1 MKRRNRILFAL
12 CAVSLYTASAWADL
26 VHVVEQREVDGVTT
40 VMRDETK
47 ITGMPW
53 ATAPA
58 PSVDGAIFTHWTI
71 STQQDFAARD
81 AWGRAYDAPRFELY
95 EDTTLTVHYLPATR
109 DTDGDGVPDGYE
121 LYWYGNLDQDAAS
134 DTDGDGFT
142 FAEEIANGTNPL
154 MPENEVAGAIAYGD
168 GALLL
173 YNPSGYASAVVRS
186 EPATLFTTSE
196 EWLRPGTYVG
206 TGTYSPTSSD
216 FAYWTLNGV
225 PVRDAWGRAVDRVEL
240 MMPTGAVELV
250 AHTESDDNTRMK
262 LYWYGRTDIAMDSD
276 TDGDGFTFAEE
287 LANGTNPLMPDST
300 VEGPIAYADSE
311 LLQYNP
317 YNLQPYTIRSD
328 PEGALFET
336 IHDYAPFGTFVNATQ
351 YAPNT
356 STFACW
362 VLNGVEQR
370 DAWGRAVEVLS
381 LQMSTNAQELVAKV
395 IEDEAARLS
404 YYWYGRTDVAM
415 DSDTDGD
422 GFTFAEEIANG
433 TNPLMPDSAVEGPIA
448 YADSDMLEANLQPFD
463 PATGAVVDDTFDE
476 LFTSPFAGNGATSRT
491 FGLNARP
498 VVTDVNGD
506 GLFDLV
512 ILYDGG
518 YAVYLNGGTA
528 GNPMFTR
535 AEGVSTNG
543 LDLAQGSLAALE
555 GLTLDVP
562 PTGAVSCAFGDVD
575 QDGIVDLLVSDAE
588 GRIWFYKRAAGDVGP
603 YHLQHKVWA
612 GSHAGFAPGLT
623 IALVD
628 WDGDGDLDCVCG
640 TADGKLMLLVDPRV
654 GKPTNVQAMAGVNSV
669 VLTWDPNG
677 NSRVRGYGI
686 YRGVD
691 TNAYDR
697 IEPLWPLPRYRDVPE
712 TIQDYYYRVT
722 SLSRFY
728 TSGNSTPTISESL
741 PTDAVYVQFR
751 PSVWLTGA
759 SAFTGSNVTVVVL
772 MNNTMGISAQGL
784 TMTFTYDPAVLE
796 PVGMRTT
803 GLTAGLVS
811 GGTASVPSAGTWRFA
826 SLGGEIETGAGRFL
840 LLDFTVRPVHDVDET
855 TVTLKAATV
864 KALDGR
870 NVALDLPKSATIEIS
885 DSHPLVPSLVAVHV
899 ADASVASETEFEL
912 PVTVT
917 STEVLTNFTAEV
929 TWDTALLEFR
939 GVPPMS
945 RDSDATRC
953 VPPVSITTVGGD
965 FALRFYAKDPASSA
979 TNFTAHVGLTNIVAV
994 DCHDFTVQA
1003 DDAAGTVLIR
1013 NVHPW
1018 VPAYVSVSTEDQKV
1032 ATLETVTVPFRVTS
1046 DTALTRGMFTVTWDE
1061 DALELRDIAG
1071 GTQLAVS
1078 GASVSVSSTGDF
1090 ALMFLAK
1097 NQHDIS
1103 QTQVRLTEA
1112 EVTDTHGFVVSPKVP
1127 VVATVLIRDAHP
1139 LVPAQVAMTLEDV
1152 QAKTETEFEMT
1163 LAVSS
1168 TEALTNLTATVEWD
1182 TTLLELR
1189 GIAGGTQLA
1198 ASGGTDA
1205 QERVPPVSVTTE
1217 GGGFTLRFYA
1227 RENHTVDL
1235 TQVTVRPQGGWDHN
1249 GLAAVLPAE
1258 VKGTVVLADSN
1269 PWKPATVSVGV
1280 GVGNEP
1286 VDTRTEFEVP
1296 VKLTSSERLTNFTAF
1311 VAWDAD
1317 VLEWRGVAG
1326 GAQLA
1331 ASGGAD
1337 AQERVPPVSM
1347 TTAGGDFVLK
1357 FYAKDRHNVTRTTV
1371 RLTDMAAV
1379 DEHGLTAN
1387 TIADSEGTVLIR
1399 DAHPLVPAQVA
1410 MTLEDVQAKTE
1421 TEFEMTLA
1429 VSSTEAL
1436 TNLTAT
1442 VEWDTTLLE
1451 LRGIAGGT
1459 QLAASGGTDAQERV
1473 PPVSVT
1479 TEGGGF
1485 TLRFYARENHT
1496 VDLTQVTVRPQGG
1509 WDHNG
1514 LAAVL
1519 PAEVKGTVVLADSN
1533 PWKPATV
1540 SVGVGVGNEPVDTR
1554 TEFEV
1559 PVKLT
1564 SSERLTNFTAFV
1576 AWDADVLEWRGVAGG
1591 AQLAASGG
1599 ADAQERV
1606 PPVSMTTAG
1615 GDFVLKFYA
1624 KDRHNVTRTTVRL
1637 TDMAA
1642 VDEHGLT
1649 ANTIA
1654 DAEGTVLIRDAH
1666 PLVPAQ
1672 VAVGVVDTR
1681 TDTLQDVSVPVRVTT
1696 TKPLTNLVLS
1706 VGWDADVLEWR
1717 GVQGGKVSI
1726 PSVGDTDATR
1736 CVPPVLISTAGGDF
1750 VLKFY
1755 AKDQHAVTET
1765 AITLGSAS
1773 AWCADGLAAVVTCT
1787 DGRVFITD
1795 SNPPVAPNMT
1805 LGAWSVR
1812 VLSGEAFQLP
1822 IGRTSDGELAD
1833 LTVSLAWDKAFLTFD
1848 GAVDATKTEGV
1859 SDGAG
1864 TFTFAT
1870 QGLYSTNYLAFTAH
1884 TIRDLRTNVWVTVT
1898 AGGGTG
1904 ANGLAARVKTAFPLS
1919 IPVLI
1924 VREIGK
1930 YSPGD
1935 IDGDGKLTDA
1945 DMAKLQNFLKY
1956 QSLAKVN
1963 PSLANRYAAWKLTG
1977 KALAAADV
1985 NGDGKVDV
1993 NDVSLLKQWIE
2004 QAKEME

>member
-40 VMRDETK
+40 VFRDETK

-58 PSVDGAIFTHWTI
+58 PSVDGAICTHWTI

-81 AWGRAYDAPRFELY
+81 AWGRAYDAPLFKLY
-95 EDTTLTVHYLPATR
+95 EDTTLTAHYLPATR

-186 EPATLFTTSE
+186 EPATLFTASE

-206 TGTYSPTSSD
+206 TGTYSPTSSA

-250 AHTESDDNTRMK
+250 AHTESNYNTRMK
-262 LYWYGRTDIAMDSD
+262 LYWYGRTDI
-276 TDGDGFTFAEE
+276 
-287 LANGTNPLMPDST
+287 
-300 VEGPIAYADSE
+300 
-311 LLQYNP
+311 
-317 YNLQPYTIRSD
+317 
-328 PEGALFET
+328 
-336 IHDYAPFGTFVNATQ
+336 
-351 YAPNT
+351 
-356 STFACW
+356 
-362 VLNGVEQR
+362 
-370 DAWGRAVEVLS
+370 
-381 LQMSTNAQELVAKV
+381 
-395 IEDEAARLS
+395 
-404 YYWYGRTDVAM
+404 AM

-448 YADSDMLEANLQPFD
+448 YADSDTLEANLQPFD

-491 FGLNARP
+491 FGPNARP

-697 IEPLWPLPRYRDVPE
+697 IEPLWPLPRYRDVPG

-759 SAFTGSNVTVVVL
+759 SAFTGSNVTVVVS

-803 GLTAGLVS
+803 GLTAGLAS

-870 NVALDLPKSATIEIS
+870 NVALDLPQSATIEIS

-945 RDSDATRC
+945 GDSDATRC

-1013 NVHPW
+1013 NAHPW
-1018 VPAYVSVSTEDQKV
+1018 VPAHVSVSTEDQKV

-1046 DTALTRGMFTVTWDE
+1046 DIVLTRGMFTVTWDE
-1061 DALELRDIAG
+1061 DALELRDISG

-1112 EVTDTHGFVVSPKVP
+1112 EVTDTHGFAVSPKVP

-1139 LVPAQVAMTLEDV
+1139 LVPAQVA
-1152 QAKTETEFEMT
+1152 
-1163 LAVSS
+1163 
-1168 TEALTNLTATVEWD
+1168 
-1182 TTLLELR
+1182 
-1189 GIAGGTQLA
+1189 
-1198 ASGGTDA
+1198 
-1205 QERVPPVSVTTE
+1205 
-1217 GGGFTLRFYA
+1217 
-1227 RENHTVDL
+1227 
-1235 TQVTVRPQGGWDHN
+1235 
-1249 GLAAVLPAE
+1249 
-1258 VKGTVVLADSN
+1258 
-1269 PWKPATVSVGV
+1269 
-1280 GVGNEP
+1280 
-1286 VDTRTEFEVP
+1286 
-1296 VKLTSSERLTNFTAF
+1296 
-1311 VAWDAD
+1311 
-1317 VLEWRGVAG
+1317 
-1326 GAQLA
+1326 
-1331 ASGGAD
+1331 
-1337 AQERVPPVSM
+1337 
-1347 TTAGGDFVLK
+1347 
-1357 FYAKDRHNVTRTTV
+1357 
-1371 RLTDMAAV
+1371 
-1379 DEHGLTAN
+1379 
-1387 TIADSEGTVLIR
+1387 
-1399 DAHPLVPAQVA
+1399 
-1410 MTLEDVQAKTE
+1410 
-1421 TEFEMTLA
+1421 
-1429 VSSTEAL
+1429 
-1436 TNLTAT
+1436 
-1442 VEWDTTLLE
+1442 
-1451 LRGIAGGT
+1451 
-1459 QLAASGGTDAQERV
+1459 
-1473 PPVSVT
+1473 
-1479 TEGGGF
+1479 
-1485 TLRFYARENHT
+1485 
-1496 VDLTQVTVRPQGG
+1496 
-1509 WDHNG
+1509 
-1514 LAAVL
+1514 
-1519 PAEVKGTVVLADSN
+1519 
-1533 PWKPATV
+1533 
-1540 SVGVGVGNEPVDTR
+1540 
-1554 TEFEV
+1554 
-1559 PVKLT
+1559 
-1564 SSERLTNFTAFV
+1564 
-1576 AWDADVLEWRGVAGG
+1576 
-1591 AQLAASGG
+1591 
-1599 ADAQERV
+1599 
-1606 PPVSMTTAG
+1606 
-1615 GDFVLKFYA
+1615 
-1624 KDRHNVTRTTVRL
+1624 
-1637 TDMAA
+1637 
-1642 VDEHGLT
+1642 
-1649 ANTIA
+1649 
-1654 DAEGTVLIRDAH
+1654 
-1666 PLVPAQ
+1666 
-1672 VAVGVVDTR
+1672 VGVVDTR
-1681 TDTLQDVSVPVRVTT
+1681 TETLQDVSVPVRVTT

-1717 GVQGGKVSI
+1717 GVQGGKVSM
-1726 PSVGDTDATR
+1726 PSVGDTDATS

-1765 AITLGSAS
+1765 VITLGSAS
-1773 AWCADGLAAVVTCT
+1773 AWCEDGLAAVVTCT

-1848 GAVDATKTEGV
+1848 GAVDAAKTEGV

>member
-1 MKRRNRILFAL
+1 MKQRIRVLFTL
-12 CAVSLYTASAWADL
+12 CTFSLYAVSAWADV
-26 VHVVEQREVDGVTT
+26 VHVTYQISAGGTVATVAETT
-40 VMRDETK
+40 LETGYDYTTIPAPAKGGYLFTYWSSSEPDPLVMRDAF
-47 ITGMPW
+47 GR
-53 ATAPA
+53 AL
-58 PSVDGAIFTHWTI
+58 D
-71 STQQDFAARD
+71 AAR
-81 AWGRAYDAPRFELY
+81 FTLY
-95 EDTTLTVHYLPATR
+95 QDVTLTANYVPAIQ

-121 LYWYGNLDQDAAS
+121 LYWYGDLAQGTAS
-134 DTDGDGFT
+134 DTDGDGAT
-142 FAEEIANGTNPL
+142 FAEELACGTNPL
-154 MPENEVAGAIAYGD
+154 FPDTTEPGGVSRTLSNTF
-168 GALLL
+168 L
-173 YNPSGYASAVVRS
+173 YNPHGYAPVIVRS
-186 EPATLFTTSE
+186 EPEGKLCTTTTNYCSAGDLPRTPTLSVAD
-196 EWLRPGTYVG
+196 G
-206 TGTYSPTSSD
+206 
-216 FAYWTLNGV
+216 FAYWTVDGAAQ
-225 PVRDAWGRAVDRVEL
+225 RDAFGRALDQVVVDPDAAHVTE
-240 MMPTGAVELV
+240 VV
-250 AHTESDDNTRMK
+250 AHYVADEATRWA
-262 LYWYGRTDIAMDSD
+262 LYWYGRSDVAMDSD
-276 TDGDGFTFAEE
+276 TDGDGYTFAEE
-287 LANGTNPLMPDST
+287 LANGTNPHFPDT
-300 VEGPIAYADSE
+300 SE
-311 LLQYNP
+311 PGDVSRALSDTFLYNP
-317 YNLQPYTIRSD
+317 HGYAPVVVRSD
-328 PEGALFET
+328 PEGALF
-336 IHDYAPFGTFVNATQ
+336 ATATN
-351 YAPNT
+351 YVTAGDIRRTDTP
-356 STFACW
+356 SVVDGFAYW
-362 VLNGVEQR
+362 TVDGVEQR
-370 DAWGRAVEVLS
+370 DAFGRALDQAVVTPDSGRVLDV
-381 LQMSTNAQELVAKV
+381 VAHV
-395 IEDEAARLS
+395 VDDEAERLS
-404 YYWYGRTDVAM
+404 YYWYGRPDVAM

-422 GFTFAEEIANG
+422 GYTFAEEIANG

-448 YADSDMLEANLQPFD
+448 YADSETLEANLQPFD
-463 PATGAVVDDTFDE
+463 PATGAVVDDQFDE
-476 LFTSPFAGNGATSRT
+476 LFTSPFEGNDATSRT
-491 FGLNARP
+491 FGPNARP

-543 LDLAQGSLAALE
+543 LDLAQGSLTALD

-654 GKPTNVQAMAGVNSV
+654 GKPTNVQAMVGVDSV

-697 IEPLWPLPRYRDVPE
+697 IEALWPLPRYRDVPE

-759 SAFTGSNVTVVVL
+759 SAFTGSNVTVVVS
-772 MNNTMGISAQGL
+772 MNNTMGISAKGL

-811 GGTASVPSAGTWRFA
+811 GGTASVPSAGTWRFT
-826 SLGGEIETGAGRFL
+826 SLGGEIATGAGRFL

-870 NVALDLPKSATIEIS
+870 TVALDLPKSVTIEIS
-885 DSHPLVPSLVAVHV
+885 DSNPLVPTLVAVHV
-899 ADASVASETEFEL
+899 ADASVTSETEFEL

-917 STEVLTNFTAEV
+917 STEALTNFMAEV

-939 GVPPMS
+939 GVTGGTVSVPSAGGTDTTVGTAMS
-945 RDSDATRC
+945 VGTDATER
-953 VPPVSITTVGGD
+953 VPPVSVTTTGGD
-965 FALRFYAKDPASSA
+965 FALRFYAKDPASA
-979 TNFTAHVGLTNIVAV
+979 VTNFTAHVGLTNIVAV
-994 DCHDFTVQA
+994 DCHDFAVQA
-1003 DDAAGTVLIR
+1003 DDAMGTVLIR
-1013 NVHPW
+1013 NAHPW
-1018 VPAYVSVSTEDQKV
+1018 VPAHVSISTEDRKV
-1032 ATLETVTVPFRVTS
+1032 ETLETVTVPFRVTS
-1046 DTALTRGMFTVTWDE
+1046 DVALTRGMFTVTWDE
-1061 DALELRDIAG
+1061 DVLELRDIVGGTASVPSAG
-1071 GTQLAVS
+1071 GTDATERVPPVVGDS
-1078 GASVSVSSTGDF
+1078 DATSCVPPVVVTTEGDDF
-1090 ALMFLAK
+1090 ALTFLAK
-1097 NQHDIS
+1097 NQHVIS
-1103 QTQVRLTEA
+1103 QTQVRLTA
-1112 EVTDTHGFVVSPKVP
+1112 ADVTDVHGFVVSPKVP
-1127 VVATVLIRDAHP
+1127 VIATVLIHDAHP

-1152 QAKTETEFEMT
+1152 HAKTETEFEMT

-1168 TEALTNLTATVEWD
+1168 TEALTNLTTMVEWD
-1182 TTLLELR
+1182 ATLLELR
-1189 GIAGGTQLA
+1189 GVTGGT
-1198 ASGGTDA
+1198 ASVPSAGGTDA
-1205 QERVPPVSVTTE
+1205 TERVPPASGNADATSCVPPVSIATE

-1227 RENHTVDL
+1227 KENHTVDS

-1249 GLAAVLPAE
+1249 GLAAVLPSE

-1269 PWKPATVSVGV
+1269 PWKPATASVGV

-1296 VKLTSSERLTNFTAF
+1296 VKVTSNERLTNFTAS
-1311 VAWDAD
+1311 VAWDTD
-1317 VLEWRGVAG
+1317 VLEWRGVQGGTASVPSAG
-1326 GAQLA
+1326 GT
-1331 ASGGAD
+1331 D
-1337 AQERVPPVSM
+1337 ATERVPPVSGDSDETSCVPPVVV
-1347 TTAGGDFVLK
+1347 TTEGDDFVLK
-1357 FYAKDRHNVTRTTV
+1357 FYVKDQHDVTRTIV
-1371 RLTDMAAV
+1371 QLTGMTAV

-1387 TIADSEGTVLIR
+1387 A
-1399 DAHPLVPAQVA
+1399 
-1410 MTLEDVQAKTE
+1410 
-1421 TEFEMTLA
+1421 
-1429 VSSTEAL
+1429 
-1436 TNLTAT
+1436 
-1442 VEWDTTLLE
+1442 
-1451 LRGIAGGT
+1451 
-1459 QLAASGGTDAQERV
+1459 
-1473 PPVSVT
+1473 
-1479 TEGGGF
+1479 
-1485 TLRFYARENHT
+1485 
-1496 VDLTQVTVRPQGG
+1496 
-1509 WDHNG
+1509 
-1514 LAAVL
+1514 
-1519 PAEVKGTVVLADSN
+1519 
-1533 PWKPATV
+1533 
-1540 SVGVGVGNEPVDTR
+1540 
-1554 TEFEV
+1554 
-1559 PVKLT
+1559 
-1564 SSERLTNFTAFV
+1564 
-1576 AWDADVLEWRGVAGG
+1576 
-1591 AQLAASGG
+1591 
-1599 ADAQERV
+1599 
-1606 PPVSMTTAG
+1606 
-1615 GDFVLKFYA
+1615 
-1624 KDRHNVTRTTVRL
+1624 
-1637 TDMAA
+1637 
-1642 VDEHGLT
+1642 
-1649 ANTIA
+1649 IA
-1654 DAEGTVLIRDAH
+1654 DAEGTVLIHDAH

-1706 VGWDADVLEWR
+1706 VGWDTDALEWR
-1717 GVQGGKVSI
+1717 GVQGGTASV
-1726 PSVGDTDATR
+1726 PSAGGTDATER
-1736 CVPPVLISTAGGDF
+1736 VPPVSVTTEGVVHSDATERVPPVVVTTEGGGF

-1773 AWCADGLAAVVTCT
+1773 AWCEDGLAAVVTCT

-1795 SNPPVAPNMT
+1795 ANPPVAPNMT

-1833 LTVSLAWDKAFLTFD
+1833 LTVSLMWDKAFLTFD
-1848 GAVDATKTEGV
+1848 GAVDATKTERV
-1859 SDGAG
+1859 SDQSG

-1870 QGLYSTNYLAFTAH
+1870 QGLSSTNYLAFTAH

-1935 IDGDGKLTDA
+1935 IDGDGKLTDK
-1945 DMAKLQNFLKY
+1945 DMEKLQNFLKY
-1956 QSLAKVN
+1956 ESLAKVN
-1963 PSLANRYAAWKLTG
+1963 PTLANRYAAWKLTG

-2004 QAKEME
+2004 QAKEMDR

>member
-1 MKRRNRILFAL
+1 M
-12 CAVSLYTASAWADL
+12 SLYTASAWADL

-40 VMRDETK
+40 IMRDETK

-81 AWGRAYDAPRFELY
+81 AWGRAYDAPRFKLY
-95 EDTTLTVHYLPATR
+95 EDTTLTAHYLPATR

-173 YNPSGYASAVVRS
+173 YNPGGYASAVVRS
-186 EPATLFTTSE
+186 EPAVLFTASE

-206 TGTYSPTSSD
+206 TGTYSPTSSA

-250 AHTESDDNTRMK
+250 AHTESNDNTRMK
-262 LYWYGRTDIAMDSD
+262 LYWYGR
-276 TDGDGFTFAEE
+276 
-287 LANGTNPLMPDST
+287 P
-300 VEGPIAYADSE
+300 
-311 LLQYNP
+311 
-317 YNLQPYTIRSD
+317 
-328 PEGALFET
+328 
-336 IHDYAPFGTFVNATQ
+336 
-351 YAPNT
+351 
-356 STFACW
+356 
-362 VLNGVEQR
+362 
-370 DAWGRAVEVLS
+370 
-381 LQMSTNAQELVAKV
+381 
-395 IEDEAARLS
+395 
-404 YYWYGRTDVAM
+404 DVAM

-422 GFTFAEEIANG
+422 GFTFAEEIAHG
-433 TNPLMPDSAVEGPIA
+433 TNPLFPDTTEPGGVA
-448 YADSDMLEANLQPFD
+448 YADSDTLEANLQPFD

-491 FGLNARP
+491 FGPNARP

-543 LDLAQGSLAALE
+543 FDLAQGSLAVLD

-612 GSHAGFAPGLT
+612 GSHAGFASGLT

-751 PSVWLTGA
+751 PSVWLTSA
-759 SAFTGSNVTVVVL
+759 SAFTGSNVTVVVS

-803 GLTAGLVS
+803 GLTAGLAS

-870 NVALDLPKSATIEIS
+870 NVALDLPQSATIEIS

-945 RDSDATRC
+945 GDSDATRC

-1013 NVHPW
+1013 NAHPW

-1032 ATLETVTVPFRVTS
+1032 ETLETVTVPFRVTS
-1046 DTALTRGMFTVTWDE
+1046 DMALTRGMFTVTWDE
-1061 DALELRDIAG
+1061 DALELRDISG

-1112 EVTDTHGFVVSPKVP
+1112 EVTDTHGFAVSPKVP
-1127 VVATVLIRDAHP
+1127 VVA
-1139 LVPAQVAMTLEDV
+1139 
-1152 QAKTETEFEMT
+1152 
-1163 LAVSS
+1163 
-1168 TEALTNLTATVEWD
+1168 
-1182 TTLLELR
+1182 
-1189 GIAGGTQLA
+1189 
-1198 ASGGTDA
+1198 
-1205 QERVPPVSVTTE
+1205 
-1217 GGGFTLRFYA
+1217 
-1227 RENHTVDL
+1227 
-1235 TQVTVRPQGGWDHN
+1235 
-1249 GLAAVLPAE
+1249 
-1258 VKGTVVLADSN
+1258 
-1269 PWKPATVSVGV
+1269 
-1280 GVGNEP
+1280 
-1286 VDTRTEFEVP
+1286 
-1296 VKLTSSERLTNFTAF
+1296 
-1311 VAWDAD
+1311 
-1317 VLEWRGVAG
+1317 
-1326 GAQLA
+1326 
-1331 ASGGAD
+1331 
-1337 AQERVPPVSM
+1337 
-1347 TTAGGDFVLK
+1347 
-1357 FYAKDRHNVTRTTV
+1357 
-1371 RLTDMAAV
+1371 
-1379 DEHGLTAN
+1379 
-1387 TIADSEGTVLIR
+1387 
-1399 DAHPLVPAQVA
+1399 
-1410 MTLEDVQAKTE
+1410 
-1421 TEFEMTLA
+1421 
-1429 VSSTEAL
+1429 
-1436 TNLTAT
+1436 
-1442 VEWDTTLLE
+1442 
-1451 LRGIAGGT
+1451 
-1459 QLAASGGTDAQERV
+1459 
-1473 PPVSVT
+1473 
-1479 TEGGGF
+1479 
-1485 TLRFYARENHT
+1485 
-1496 VDLTQVTVRPQGG
+1496 
-1509 WDHNG
+1509 
-1514 LAAVL
+1514 
-1519 PAEVKGTVVLADSN
+1519 
-1533 PWKPATV
+1533 
-1540 SVGVGVGNEPVDTR
+1540 
-1554 TEFEV
+1554 
-1559 PVKLT
+1559 
-1564 SSERLTNFTAFV
+1564 
-1576 AWDADVLEWRGVAGG
+1576 
-1591 AQLAASGG
+1591 
-1599 ADAQERV
+1599 
-1606 PPVSMTTAG
+1606 
-1615 GDFVLKFYA
+1615 
-1624 KDRHNVTRTTVRL
+1624 
-1637 TDMAA
+1637 
-1642 VDEHGLT
+1642 
-1649 ANTIA
+1649 
-1654 DAEGTVLIRDAH
+1654 TVLIRDAH

-1717 GVQGGKVSI
+1717 GVQGGTVSI
-1726 PSVGDTDATR
+1726 PSVGDTDATS
-1736 CVPPVLISTAGGDF
+1736 CVPPVLITTAGGDF

-1773 AWCADGLAAVVTCT
+1773 AWCEDGLAAVVTCT

-1859 SDGAG
+1859 SARAG

>member
-26 VHVVEQREVDGVTT
+26 VHVVEQREIDGVTT
-40 VMRDETK
+40 VLRDETK

-53 ATAPA
+53 AMALA

-81 AWGRAYDAPRFELY
+81 AWGRAYDAPRFKLY
-95 EDTTLTVHYLPATR
+95 EDTTLTAHYLPATR

-173 YNPSGYASAVVRS
+173 YNPSGYASVVVRS
-186 EPATLFTTSE
+186 EPAVLFTASE

-206 TGTYSPTSSD
+206 TGTYSPTSSA

-276 TDGDGFTFAEE
+276 TDGDGFTFVEE

-370 DAWGRAVEVLS
+370 DAWGRAVEMLS

-448 YADSDMLEANLQPFD
+448 YADSDTLEANLQPFD

-491 FGLNARP
+491 FGPNARP

-759 SAFTGSNVTVVVL
+759 SAFTGSNVTVVVS

-840 LLDFTVRPVHDVDET
+840 LLDFTVRSVHDVDET

-870 NVALDLPKSATIEIS
+870 NVALDLPQSATIEIS

-945 RDSDATRC
+945 GNSDATSC

-1013 NVHPW
+1013 NAHPW

-1046 DTALTRGMFTVTWDE
+1046 DMALTRGMFTVTWDE

-1112 EVTDTHGFVVSPKVP
+1112 EVTDAHGFVVSPKVP

-1139 LVPAQVAMTLEDV
+1139 LVPAQVAMTLEDA

-1189 GIAGGTQLA
+1189 GIAGVTQLA

-1227 RENHTVDL
+1227 KENHTVDL

-1296 VKLTSSERLTNFTAF
+1296 VKLTSSERLTNFTAT

-1357 FYAKDRHNVTRTTV
+1357 FYAKDQHNVTRTTV
-1371 RLTDMAAV
+1371 RLTNMAAV

-1387 TIADSEGTVLIR
+1387 TIE
-1399 DAHPLVPAQVA
+1399 
-1410 MTLEDVQAKTE
+1410 
-1421 TEFEMTLA
+1421 
-1429 VSSTEAL
+1429 
-1436 TNLTAT
+1436 
-1442 VEWDTTLLE
+1442 
-1451 LRGIAGGT
+1451 
-1459 QLAASGGTDAQERV
+1459 
-1473 PPVSVT
+1473 
-1479 TEGGGF
+1479 
-1485 TLRFYARENHT
+1485 
-1496 VDLTQVTVRPQGG
+1496 
-1509 WDHNG
+1509 
-1514 LAAVL
+1514 
-1519 PAEVKGTVVLADSN
+1519 
-1533 PWKPATV
+1533 
-1540 SVGVGVGNEPVDTR
+1540 
-1554 TEFEV
+1554 
-1559 PVKLT
+1559 
-1564 SSERLTNFTAFV
+1564 
-1576 AWDADVLEWRGVAGG
+1576 
-1591 AQLAASGG
+1591 
-1599 ADAQERV
+1599 
-1606 PPVSMTTAG
+1606 
-1615 GDFVLKFYA
+1615 
-1624 KDRHNVTRTTVRL
+1624 
-1637 TDMAA
+1637 
-1642 VDEHGLT
+1642 
-1649 ANTIA
+1649 

-1681 TDTLQDVSVPVRVTT
+1681 TETLQDVSVPVRVTT

-1717 GVQGGKVSI
+1717 GVQGGKVSM
-1726 PSVGDTDATR
+1726 PSVGDTDATS

-1765 AITLGSAS
+1765 VITLGSAS
-1773 AWCADGLAAVVTCT
+1773 AWCEDGLAAVVTCT

-1833 LTVSLAWDKAFLTFD
+1833 LTVSLAWDKEALTFD
-1848 GAVDATKTEGV
+1848 GAVDAAKTERV

-1864 TFTFAT
+1864 TFTFAA

-1945 DMAKLQNFLKY
+1945 DMAKFQNFLKY

>member
-1 MKRRNRILFAL
+1 MFAL
-12 CAVSLYTASAWADL
+12 CAVSLYTASTWADL
-26 VHVVEQREVDGVTT
+26 VHVVEQREVNGVTT

-58 PSVDGAIFTHWTI
+58 PLVDGAIFTHWTI

-81 AWGRAYDAPRFELY
+81 AWGRAYDAPRFKLY
-95 EDTTLTVHYLPATR
+95 EDTTLTAHYLPAMR

-121 LYWYGNLDQDAAS
+121 LYWYGHLDQDAAS

-186 EPATLFTTSE
+186 EPATLFTASE

-206 TGTYSPTSSD
+206 TGTYSPTSSA

-250 AHTESDDNTRMK
+250 AHTASDDNTRMK

-300 VEGPIAYADSE
+300 VEGPIVYADSA

-395 IEDEAARLS
+395 IEDEATRLS

-433 TNPLMPDSAVEGPIA
+433 TNPLMSDSAVEGPIA
-448 YADSDMLEANLQPFD
+448 YADSDTLEANLQPFD

-491 FGLNARP
+491 FGPNARP

-543 LDLAQGSLAALE
+543 LDLAQGSLAALD

-575 QDGIVDLLVSDAE
+575 QDGIVDLLVSDEE

-759 SAFTGSNVTVVVL
+759 SAFTGSNVTVVVS

-811 GGTASVPSAGTWRFA
+811 GGTASVPSAGTWWFA

-870 NVALDLPKSATIEIS
+870 NVALDLPQSATIEIS

-945 RDSDATRC
+945 GDSDATRC
-953 VPPVSITTVGGD
+953 VPPVSITTV
-965 FALRFYAKDPASSA
+965 
-979 TNFTAHVGLTNIVAV
+979 
-994 DCHDFTVQA
+994 
-1003 DDAAGTVLIR
+1003 
-1013 NVHPW
+1013 
-1018 VPAYVSVSTEDQKV
+1018 
-1032 ATLETVTVPFRVTS
+1032 
-1046 DTALTRGMFTVTWDE
+1046 
-1061 DALELRDIAG
+1061 
-1071 GTQLAVS
+1071 
-1078 GASVSVSSTGDF
+1078 
-1090 ALMFLAK
+1090 
-1097 NQHDIS
+1097 
-1103 QTQVRLTEA
+1103 
-1112 EVTDTHGFVVSPKVP
+1112 
-1127 VVATVLIRDAHP
+1127 
-1139 LVPAQVAMTLEDV
+1139 
-1152 QAKTETEFEMT
+1152 
-1163 LAVSS
+1163 
-1168 TEALTNLTATVEWD
+1168 
-1182 TTLLELR
+1182 
-1189 GIAGGTQLA
+1189 
-1198 ASGGTDA
+1198 
-1205 QERVPPVSVTTE
+1205 
-1217 GGGFTLRFYA
+1217 
-1227 RENHTVDL
+1227 
-1235 TQVTVRPQGGWDHN
+1235 
-1249 GLAAVLPAE
+1249 
-1258 VKGTVVLADSN
+1258 
-1269 PWKPATVSVGV
+1269 
-1280 GVGNEP
+1280 
-1286 VDTRTEFEVP
+1286 
-1296 VKLTSSERLTNFTAF
+1296 
-1311 VAWDAD
+1311 
-1317 VLEWRGVAG
+1317 
-1326 GAQLA
+1326 
-1331 ASGGAD
+1331 
-1337 AQERVPPVSM
+1337 
-1347 TTAGGDFVLK
+1347 
-1357 FYAKDRHNVTRTTV
+1357 
-1371 RLTDMAAV
+1371 
-1379 DEHGLTAN
+1379 
-1387 TIADSEGTVLIR
+1387 
-1399 DAHPLVPAQVA
+1399 
-1410 MTLEDVQAKTE
+1410 
-1421 TEFEMTLA
+1421 
-1429 VSSTEAL
+1429 
-1436 TNLTAT
+1436 
-1442 VEWDTTLLE
+1442 
-1451 LRGIAGGT
+1451 
-1459 QLAASGGTDAQERV
+1459 
-1473 PPVSVT
+1473 
-1479 TEGGGF
+1479 
-1485 TLRFYARENHT
+1485 
-1496 VDLTQVTVRPQGG
+1496 
-1509 WDHNG
+1509 
-1514 LAAVL
+1514 
-1519 PAEVKGTVVLADSN
+1519 
-1533 PWKPATV
+1533 
-1540 SVGVGVGNEPVDTR
+1540 
-1554 TEFEV
+1554 
-1559 PVKLT
+1559 
-1564 SSERLTNFTAFV
+1564 
-1576 AWDADVLEWRGVAGG
+1576 
-1591 AQLAASGG
+1591 
-1599 ADAQERV
+1599 
-1606 PPVSMTTAG
+1606 
-1615 GDFVLKFYA
+1615 
-1624 KDRHNVTRTTVRL
+1624 
-1637 TDMAA
+1637 
-1642 VDEHGLT
+1642 
-1649 ANTIA
+1649 
-1654 DAEGTVLIRDAH
+1654 
-1666 PLVPAQ
+1666 
-1672 VAVGVVDTR
+1672 
-1681 TDTLQDVSVPVRVTT
+1681 
-1696 TKPLTNLVLS
+1696 
-1706 VGWDADVLEWR
+1706 
-1717 GVQGGKVSI
+1717 
-1726 PSVGDTDATR
+1726 
-1736 CVPPVLISTAGGDF
+1736 GGDF

-1765 AITLGSAS
+1765 AITLGSES
-1773 AWCADGLAAVVTCT
+1773 AWCEDGLAAVVTCT

-1833 LTVSLAWDKAFLTFD
+1833 LTVSLAWDKEFLTFD

-1859 SDGAG
+1859 SARAG

>member
-1 MKRRNRILFAL
+1 MKPIILA
-12 CAVSLYTASAWADL
+12 CCIVGISVAAWADL
-26 VHVVEQREVDGVTT
+26 VHVVEQREVGGVTT
-40 VMRDETK
+40 VLRDETK

-58 PSVDGAIFTHWTI
+58 PSVNGSIFTHWTI

-81 AWGRAYDAPRFELY
+81 AWGRAYDAPCFKLY
-95 EDTTLTVHYLPATR
+95 EETTLTAHYLPATQ
-109 DTDGDGVPDGYE
+109 DSDDDGVPDGYE

-168 GALLL
+168 GNLLL

-186 EPATLFTTSE
+186 EPDGLFTASE

-216 FAYWTLNGV
+216 FVYWTLNGV

-240 MMPTGAVELV
+240 MMPTGAVELI
-250 AHTESDDNTRMK
+250 AHTESDYNTRMK

-287 LANGTNPLMPDST
+287 LANGTNPLMPDSA
-300 VEGPIAYADSE
+300 VEGPIAYADGE

-351 YAPNT
+351 YTPNT

-370 DAWGRAVEVLS
+370 DAWGRAIEVLA

-395 IEDEAARLS
+395 FEDEAARLS
-404 YYWYGRTDVAM
+404 YYWYGCTDVSM

-422 GFTFAEEIANG
+422 GFTFAEELANG
-433 TNPLMPDSAVEGPIA
+433 TNPLMPDSTVEGPIA
-448 YADSDMLEANLQPFD
+448 YADSETLEANLQPFD
-463 PATGAVVDDTFDE
+463 PATGAVVDDQFDE
-476 LFTSPFAGNGATSRT
+476 LFTSPFAGNDATSRT
-491 FGLNARP
+491 FGPNARP

-512 ILYDGG
+512 VLYDGG
-518 YAVYLNGGTA
+518 YVVYLNGGTA

-543 LDLAQGSLAALE
+543 LDLAQGSLAALD

-575 QDGIVDLLVSDAE
+575 QDGIIDLLVSDVE

-603 YHLQHKVWA
+603 YHLQHKVWG
-612 GSHAGFAPGLT
+612 GSHAGFAPWLT

-654 GKPTNVQAMAGVNSV
+654 GKPTNVQAMAGVDSV

-697 IEPLWPLPRYRDVPE
+697 IESLWPLPRYRDVPK

-759 SAFTGSNVTVVVL
+759 SAFTGSNVTVVVS
-772 MNNTMGISAQGL
+772 MNNTMGISAQEL

-811 GGTASVPSAGTWRFA
+811 GGTASVPSIGTWRFA
-826 SLGGEIETGAGRFL
+826 SLGGEIATGAGRFL

-855 TVTLKAATV
+855 TVTLKSATV

-870 NVALDLPKSATIEIS
+870 NITLDLPKSATIEIS
-885 DSHPLVPSLVAVHV
+885 DSNPLVPALVAVHV

-917 STEVLTNFTAEV
+917 STETLTNFMAEV

-939 GVPPMS
+939 GVTGGTASVPS
-945 RDSDATRC
+945 AGGTDATER
-953 VPPVSITTVGGD
+953 VPPVSISTEGGD
-965 FALRFYAKDPASSA
+965 FALRFYAKDPASA
-979 TNFTAHVGLTNIVAV
+979 VTNFTAHVSLTNIVAI

-1003 DDAAGTVLIR
+1003 DDATGTVLIR
-1013 NVHPW
+1013 N
-1018 VPAYVSVSTEDQKV
+1018 A
-1032 ATLETVTVPFRVTS
+1032 
-1046 DTALTRGMFTVTWDE
+1046 
-1061 DALELRDIAG
+1061 
-1071 GTQLAVS
+1071 
-1078 GASVSVSSTGDF
+1078 
-1090 ALMFLAK
+1090 
-1097 NQHDIS
+1097 
-1103 QTQVRLTEA
+1103 
-1112 EVTDTHGFVVSPKVP
+1112 
-1127 VVATVLIRDAHP
+1127 
-1139 LVPAQVAMTLEDV
+1139 
-1152 QAKTETEFEMT
+1152 
-1163 LAVSS
+1163 
-1168 TEALTNLTATVEWD
+1168 
-1182 TTLLELR
+1182 
-1189 GIAGGTQLA
+1189 
-1198 ASGGTDA
+1198 
-1205 QERVPPVSVTTE
+1205 
-1217 GGGFTLRFYA
+1217 
-1227 RENHTVDL
+1227 
-1235 TQVTVRPQGGWDHN
+1235 
-1249 GLAAVLPAE
+1249 
-1258 VKGTVVLADSN
+1258 
-1269 PWKPATVSVGV
+1269 
-1280 GVGNEP
+1280 
-1286 VDTRTEFEVP
+1286 
-1296 VKLTSSERLTNFTAF
+1296 
-1311 VAWDAD
+1311 
-1317 VLEWRGVAG
+1317 
-1326 GAQLA
+1326 
-1331 ASGGAD
+1331 
-1337 AQERVPPVSM
+1337 
-1347 TTAGGDFVLK
+1347 
-1357 FYAKDRHNVTRTTV
+1357 
-1371 RLTDMAAV
+1371 
-1379 DEHGLTAN
+1379 
-1387 TIADSEGTVLIR
+1387 
-1399 DAHPLVPAQVA
+1399 
-1410 MTLEDVQAKTE
+1410 
-1421 TEFEMTLA
+1421 
-1429 VSSTEAL
+1429 
-1436 TNLTAT
+1436 
-1442 VEWDTTLLE
+1442 
-1451 LRGIAGGT
+1451 
-1459 QLAASGGTDAQERV
+1459 
-1473 PPVSVT
+1473 
-1479 TEGGGF
+1479 
-1485 TLRFYARENHT
+1485 
-1496 VDLTQVTVRPQGG
+1496 
-1509 WDHNG
+1509 
-1514 LAAVL
+1514 
-1519 PAEVKGTVVLADSN
+1519 
-1533 PWKPATV
+1533 
-1540 SVGVGVGNEPVDTR
+1540 
-1554 TEFEV
+1554 
-1559 PVKLT
+1559 
-1564 SSERLTNFTAFV
+1564 
-1576 AWDADVLEWRGVAGG
+1576 
-1591 AQLAASGG
+1591 
-1599 ADAQERV
+1599 
-1606 PPVSMTTAG
+1606 
-1615 GDFVLKFYA
+1615 
-1624 KDRHNVTRTTVRL
+1624 
-1637 TDMAA
+1637 
-1642 VDEHGLT
+1642 
-1649 ANTIA
+1649 
-1654 DAEGTVLIRDAH
+1654 
-1666 PLVPAQ
+1666 
-1672 VAVGVVDTR
+1672 
-1681 TDTLQDVSVPVRVTT
+1681 
-1696 TKPLTNLVLS
+1696 
-1706 VGWDADVLEWR
+1706 
-1717 GVQGGKVSI
+1717 
-1726 PSVGDTDATR
+1726 
-1736 CVPPVLISTAGGDF
+1736 
-1750 VLKFY
+1750 
-1755 AKDQHAVTET
+1755 
-1765 AITLGSAS
+1765 
-1773 AWCADGLAAVVTCT
+1773 
-1787 DGRVFITD
+1787 
-1795 SNPPVAPNMT
+1795 NPPVAPNMT

-1812 VLSGEAFQLP
+1812 ALSGEAFQLP

-1848 GAVDATKTEGV
+1848 GAVDATKMEGM
-1859 SDGAG
+1859 SDGTG

-1870 QGLYSTNYLAFTAH
+1870 QGLFSTNYLAFTAH

-1935 IDGDGKLTDA
+1935 IDGDGKLTDE
-1945 DMAKLQNFLKY
+1945 DMERVQNFIQY
-1956 QSLAKVN
+1956 QIIMSTN
-1963 PSLANRYAAWKLTG
+1963 PALANKYKAWKLTG

>member
-1 MKRRNRILFAL
+1 MFAL
-12 CAVSLYTASAWADL
+12 CAVSLYPASAWADL

-58 PSVDGAIFTHWTI
+58 PSVDDAIFTHWTI

-81 AWGRAYDAPRFELY
+81 AWGRAYDAPRFKLY
-95 EDTTLTVHYLPATR
+95 EDTTLTAHYLPATR

-154 MPENEVAGAIAYGD
+154 MPENEVAGAISYGD

-173 YNPSGYASAVVRS
+173 YNPSGYASVVVRS
-186 EPATLFTTSE
+186 EPAVLFTASE

-206 TGTYSPTSSD
+206 TGTYSPASSA

-328 PEGALFET
+328 PEDVLFET

-448 YADSDMLEANLQPFD
+448 YADSDTLEANLQPFD

-491 FGLNARP
+491 FGPNARP

-562 PTGAVSCAFGDVD
+562 LTGAVSCAFGDVD

-759 SAFTGSNVTVVVL
+759 SAFTGSNVTVVVS

-870 NVALDLPKSATIEIS
+870 NVALDLPQSATIEIS

-945 RDSDATRC
+945 GDSDATRC

-979 TNFTAHVGLTNIVAV
+979 TNFTAHVGLTNILAV

-1013 NVHPW
+1013 NAHPW
-1018 VPAYVSVSTEDQKV
+1018 VPAHVSVSTEDQKV

-1046 DTALTRGMFTVTWDE
+1046 DMALTRGMFTVTWDE
-1061 DALELRDIAG
+1061 DALELRDISG

-1139 LVPAQVAMTLEDV
+1139 LVPAQVAMTLEDA

-1227 RENHTVDL
+1227 KENHTVDL

-1296 VKLTSSERLTNFTAF
+1296 VKLTSSERLTNFTAT

-1371 RLTDMAAV
+1371 RLT
-1379 DEHGLTAN
+1379 N
-1387 TIADSEGTVLIR
+1387 
-1399 DAHPLVPAQVA
+1399 
-1410 MTLEDVQAKTE
+1410 
-1421 TEFEMTLA
+1421 
-1429 VSSTEAL
+1429 
-1436 TNLTAT
+1436 
-1442 VEWDTTLLE
+1442 
-1451 LRGIAGGT
+1451 
-1459 QLAASGGTDAQERV
+1459 
-1473 PPVSVT
+1473 
-1479 TEGGGF
+1479 
-1485 TLRFYARENHT
+1485 
-1496 VDLTQVTVRPQGG
+1496 
-1509 WDHNG
+1509 
-1514 LAAVL
+1514 
-1519 PAEVKGTVVLADSN
+1519 
-1533 PWKPATV
+1533 
-1540 SVGVGVGNEPVDTR
+1540 
-1554 TEFEV
+1554 
-1559 PVKLT
+1559 
-1564 SSERLTNFTAFV
+1564 
-1576 AWDADVLEWRGVAGG
+1576 
-1591 AQLAASGG
+1591 
-1599 ADAQERV
+1599 
-1606 PPVSMTTAG
+1606 
-1615 GDFVLKFYA
+1615 
-1624 KDRHNVTRTTVRL
+1624 
-1637 TDMAA
+1637 MAA

-1726 PSVGDTDATR
+1726 PSVGDTDATS

-1773 AWCADGLAAVVTCT
+1773 AWCEDGLAAVVTCT

-1904 ANGLAARVKTAFPLS
+1904 ANGLVARVKTAFPLS

>member
-53 ATAPA
+53 TTAPA

-81 AWGRAYDAPRFELY
+81 AWGRTYDAPRFKLY
-95 EDTTLTVHYLPATR
+95 EDTTLTAHYLPATR
-109 DTDGDGVPDGYE
+109 DTDDDGVPDGYE

-173 YNPSGYASAVVRS
+173 YNPSGYASVVVRS
-186 EPATLFTTSE
+186 EPAVLFTASE

-206 TGTYSPTSSD
+206 TGTYSPTSSA

-448 YADSDMLEANLQPFD
+448 YADSDTLEANLQPFD

-491 FGLNARP
+491 FGPNARP

-535 AEGVSTNG
+535 AAGVSTNG
-543 LDLAQGSLAALE
+543 LDLAQGSLAVLD

-588 GRIWFYKRAAGDVGP
+588 GRIWFYKRAAGGVGP

-612 GSHAGFAPGLT
+612 GAHAGFAPGLT

-759 SAFTGSNVTVVVL
+759 SAFTGSNVTVVVS

-870 NVALDLPKSATIEIS
+870 NVALDLPQSATIEIS

-945 RDSDATRC
+945 GDSDATRC

-1018 VPAYVSVSTEDQKV
+1018 VPAHVSVSTEDQKV
-1032 ATLETVTVPFRVTS
+1032 ETLETVTVPFRVTS
-1046 DTALTRGMFTVTWDE
+1046 NTALTRGMFTVTWDE
-1061 DALELRDIAG
+1061 DALELRDISG

-1097 NQHDIS
+1097 NQHSIS
-1103 QTQVRLTEA
+1103 QTQVHLTEA

-1139 LVPAQVAMTLEDV
+1139 LVPAQVA
-1152 QAKTETEFEMT
+1152 
-1163 LAVSS
+1163 
-1168 TEALTNLTATVEWD
+1168 
-1182 TTLLELR
+1182 
-1189 GIAGGTQLA
+1189 
-1198 ASGGTDA
+1198 
-1205 QERVPPVSVTTE
+1205 
-1217 GGGFTLRFYA
+1217 
-1227 RENHTVDL
+1227 
-1235 TQVTVRPQGGWDHN
+1235 
-1249 GLAAVLPAE
+1249 
-1258 VKGTVVLADSN
+1258 
-1269 PWKPATVSVGV
+1269 
-1280 GVGNEP
+1280 
-1286 VDTRTEFEVP
+1286 
-1296 VKLTSSERLTNFTAF
+1296 
-1311 VAWDAD
+1311 
-1317 VLEWRGVAG
+1317 
-1326 GAQLA
+1326 
-1331 ASGGAD
+1331 
-1337 AQERVPPVSM
+1337 
-1347 TTAGGDFVLK
+1347 
-1357 FYAKDRHNVTRTTV
+1357 
-1371 RLTDMAAV
+1371 
-1379 DEHGLTAN
+1379 
-1387 TIADSEGTVLIR
+1387 
-1399 DAHPLVPAQVA
+1399 
-1410 MTLEDVQAKTE
+1410 
-1421 TEFEMTLA
+1421 
-1429 VSSTEAL
+1429 
-1436 TNLTAT
+1436 
-1442 VEWDTTLLE
+1442 
-1451 LRGIAGGT
+1451 
-1459 QLAASGGTDAQERV
+1459 
-1473 PPVSVT
+1473 
-1479 TEGGGF
+1479 
-1485 TLRFYARENHT
+1485 
-1496 VDLTQVTVRPQGG
+1496 
-1509 WDHNG
+1509 
-1514 LAAVL
+1514 
-1519 PAEVKGTVVLADSN
+1519 
-1533 PWKPATV
+1533 
-1540 SVGVGVGNEPVDTR
+1540 
-1554 TEFEV
+1554 
-1559 PVKLT
+1559 
-1564 SSERLTNFTAFV
+1564 
-1576 AWDADVLEWRGVAGG
+1576 
-1591 AQLAASGG
+1591 
-1599 ADAQERV
+1599 
-1606 PPVSMTTAG
+1606 
-1615 GDFVLKFYA
+1615 
-1624 KDRHNVTRTTVRL
+1624 
-1637 TDMAA
+1637 
-1642 VDEHGLT
+1642 
-1649 ANTIA
+1649 
-1654 DAEGTVLIRDAH
+1654 
-1666 PLVPAQ
+1666 
-1672 VAVGVVDTR
+1672 VGVVDTR
-1681 TDTLQDVSVPVRVTT
+1681 TDTFQDVSVPVRVTT

-1773 AWCADGLAAVVTCT
+1773 AWCEDGLAAVVTCT

-1833 LTVSLAWDKAFLTFD
+1833 LTVSLAWDKEFLTFD

>member
-1 MKRRNRILFAL
+1 MKPIILA
-12 CAVSLYTASAWADL
+12 CCIAGASVAAWADL

-53 ATAPA
+53 TTAPA
-58 PSVDGAIFTHWTI
+58 PSVSGYLFTHWTI
-71 STQQDFAARD
+71 STQQDFATRD
-81 AWGRAYDAPRFELY
+81 AWGRAYDAPCFKLY
-95 EDTTLTVHYLPATR
+95 EDTTLTAHYLPATR

-168 GALLL
+168 GNLLL
-173 YNPSGYASAVVRS
+173 YNPSGYASAVVRA
-186 EPATLFTTSE
+186 EPGGLFTASE

-206 TGTYSPTSSD
+206 TGTYSPTSSA

-225 PVRDAWGRAVDRVEL
+225 PVRDVWGRAVDRVEL

-250 AHTESDDNTRMK
+250 AHTESDYNTRMK

-351 YAPNT
+351 YTPNT
-356 STFACW
+356 SIFACW

-370 DAWGRAVEVLS
+370 DAWGRAIEVLA

-395 IEDEAARLS
+395 FEDEAARLS
-404 YYWYGRTDVAM
+404 YYWYGRTDVSM

-448 YADSDMLEANLQPFD
+448 YADSETLEANLQPFD
-463 PATGAVVDDTFDE
+463 PATGAVVDDQFDE
-476 LFTSPFAGNGATSRT
+476 LFTSPFEGNDATSRT
-491 FGLNARP
+491 FGPNARP

-518 YAVYLNGGTA
+518 YVVYLNDGTA

-543 LDLAQGSLAALE
+543 LDLAQGSLAALD

-588 GRIWFYKRAAGDVGP
+588 GRIWFYKGAAGDAGT

-654 GKPTNVQAMAGVNSV
+654 GKPTNVQAMAGVDSV

-697 IEPLWPLPRYRDVPE
+697 IESLWPLPRYRDVPE
-712 TIQDYYYRVT
+712 AIQDYYYRVT

-759 SAFTGSNVTVVVL
+759 SAFTGSNVTVVVS

-826 SLGGEIETGAGRFL
+826 SLGEEIATGAGRFL

-870 NVALDLPKSATIEIS
+870 TVTLDLPRSATIEIS
-885 DSHPLVPSLVAVHV
+885 DSNPLVPALVAVHV

-917 STEVLTNFTAEV
+917 STETLTNFTAEV

-939 GVPPMS
+939 GVTGGTASVPSAGGTDATERAPPVS
-945 RDSDATRC
+945 EDSDATSC
-953 VPPVSITTVGGD
+953 VPPVSISTEGGN
-965 FALRFYAKDPASSA
+965 FALRFYAKDPASVA
-979 TNFTAHVGLTNIVAV
+979 TNFTAHVSLTNIVAV

-1003 DDAAGTVLIR
+1003 ADATGTVLIR
-1013 NVHPW
+1013 N
-1018 VPAYVSVSTEDQKV
+1018 A
-1032 ATLETVTVPFRVTS
+1032 
-1046 DTALTRGMFTVTWDE
+1046 
-1061 DALELRDIAG
+1061 
-1071 GTQLAVS
+1071 
-1078 GASVSVSSTGDF
+1078 
-1090 ALMFLAK
+1090 
-1097 NQHDIS
+1097 
-1103 QTQVRLTEA
+1103 
-1112 EVTDTHGFVVSPKVP
+1112 
-1127 VVATVLIRDAHP
+1127 
-1139 LVPAQVAMTLEDV
+1139 
-1152 QAKTETEFEMT
+1152 
-1163 LAVSS
+1163 
-1168 TEALTNLTATVEWD
+1168 
-1182 TTLLELR
+1182 
-1189 GIAGGTQLA
+1189 
-1198 ASGGTDA
+1198 
-1205 QERVPPVSVTTE
+1205 
-1217 GGGFTLRFYA
+1217 
-1227 RENHTVDL
+1227 
-1235 TQVTVRPQGGWDHN
+1235 
-1249 GLAAVLPAE
+1249 
-1258 VKGTVVLADSN
+1258 
-1269 PWKPATVSVGV
+1269 
-1280 GVGNEP
+1280 
-1286 VDTRTEFEVP
+1286 
-1296 VKLTSSERLTNFTAF
+1296 
-1311 VAWDAD
+1311 
-1317 VLEWRGVAG
+1317 
-1326 GAQLA
+1326 
-1331 ASGGAD
+1331 
-1337 AQERVPPVSM
+1337 
-1347 TTAGGDFVLK
+1347 
-1357 FYAKDRHNVTRTTV
+1357 
-1371 RLTDMAAV
+1371 
-1379 DEHGLTAN
+1379 
-1387 TIADSEGTVLIR
+1387 
-1399 DAHPLVPAQVA
+1399 
-1410 MTLEDVQAKTE
+1410 
-1421 TEFEMTLA
+1421 
-1429 VSSTEAL
+1429 
-1436 TNLTAT
+1436 
-1442 VEWDTTLLE
+1442 
-1451 LRGIAGGT
+1451 
-1459 QLAASGGTDAQERV
+1459 
-1473 PPVSVT
+1473 
-1479 TEGGGF
+1479 
-1485 TLRFYARENHT
+1485 
-1496 VDLTQVTVRPQGG
+1496 
-1509 WDHNG
+1509 
-1514 LAAVL
+1514 
-1519 PAEVKGTVVLADSN
+1519 
-1533 PWKPATV
+1533 
-1540 SVGVGVGNEPVDTR
+1540 
-1554 TEFEV
+1554 
-1559 PVKLT
+1559 
-1564 SSERLTNFTAFV
+1564 
-1576 AWDADVLEWRGVAGG
+1576 
-1591 AQLAASGG
+1591 
-1599 ADAQERV
+1599 
-1606 PPVSMTTAG
+1606 
-1615 GDFVLKFYA
+1615 
-1624 KDRHNVTRTTVRL
+1624 
-1637 TDMAA
+1637 
-1642 VDEHGLT
+1642 
-1649 ANTIA
+1649 
-1654 DAEGTVLIRDAH
+1654 
-1666 PLVPAQ
+1666 
-1672 VAVGVVDTR
+1672 
-1681 TDTLQDVSVPVRVTT
+1681 
-1696 TKPLTNLVLS
+1696 
-1706 VGWDADVLEWR
+1706 
-1717 GVQGGKVSI
+1717 
-1726 PSVGDTDATR
+1726 
-1736 CVPPVLISTAGGDF
+1736 
-1750 VLKFY
+1750 
-1755 AKDQHAVTET
+1755 
-1765 AITLGSAS
+1765 
-1773 AWCADGLAAVVTCT
+1773 
-1787 DGRVFITD
+1787 
-1795 SNPPVAPNMT
+1795 NPPVAPNMT

-1812 VLSGEAFQLP
+1812 ALSGEAFQLP

-1833 LTVSLAWDKAFLTFD
+1833 LTVSLTWDKAFLTFD
-1848 GAVDATKTEGV
+1848 GAVDATKTERV
-1859 SDGAG
+1859 SDQSG

-1870 QGLYSTNYLAFTAH
+1870 QGLSSTNYLAFTAH

-1935 IDGDGKLTDA
+1935 IDGDGKLTDK
-1945 DMAKLQNFLKY
+1945 DMEKLQNFLKY
-1956 QSLAKVN
+1956 ESLAKVN
-1963 PSLANRYAAWKLTG
+1963 PTLANRYAAWKLTG

-2004 QAKEME
+2004 QAKEMDR

>member
-1 MKRRNRILFAL
+1 M
-12 CAVSLYTASAWADL
+12 SLYTASAWADL

-40 VMRDETK
+40 VLRDETK

-81 AWGRAYDAPRFELY
+81 AWGRAYDAPRFKLY
-95 EDTTLTVHYLPATR
+95 EDTTLTAHYLPATR

-154 MPENEVAGAIAYGD
+154 MP
-168 GALLL
+168 
-173 YNPSGYASAVVRS
+173 
-186 EPATLFTTSE
+186 
-196 EWLRPGTYVG
+196 
-206 TGTYSPTSSD
+206 
-216 FAYWTLNGV
+216 
-225 PVRDAWGRAVDRVEL
+225 
-240 MMPTGAVELV
+240 
-250 AHTESDDNTRMK
+250 
-262 LYWYGRTDIAMDSD
+262 
-276 TDGDGFTFAEE
+276 
-287 LANGTNPLMPDST
+287 
-300 VEGPIAYADSE
+300 
-311 LLQYNP
+311 
-317 YNLQPYTIRSD
+317 
-328 PEGALFET
+328 
-336 IHDYAPFGTFVNATQ
+336 
-351 YAPNT
+351 
-356 STFACW
+356 
-362 VLNGVEQR
+362 
-370 DAWGRAVEVLS
+370 
-381 LQMSTNAQELVAKV
+381 
-395 IEDEAARLS
+395 
-404 YYWYGRTDVAM
+404 
-415 DSDTDGD
+415 
-422 GFTFAEEIANG
+422 
-433 TNPLMPDSAVEGPIA
+433 DSAVEGPIA
-448 YADSDMLEANLQPFD
+448 YADSDTLEANLQPFD

-491 FGLNARP
+491 FGPNARP

-612 GSHAGFAPGLT
+612 GSHAGFASGLT

-759 SAFTGSNVTVVVL
+759 SAFTGSNVTVVVS

-811 GGTASVPSAGTWRFA
+811 GGTATVPSAGTWRFA

-870 NVALDLPKSATIEIS
+870 NVALDLPQSATIEIS

-899 ADASVASETEFEL
+899 ADASVASEAEFEL

-945 RDSDATRC
+945 GDSDATRC

-1013 NVHPW
+1013 NAHPW

-1032 ATLETVTVPFRVTS
+1032 ETLETVTVPFRVTS
-1046 DTALTRGMFTVTWDE
+1046 DMALTRGMFTVTWDE
-1061 DALELRDIAG
+1061 DALELRDISG

-1127 VVATVLIRDAHP
+1127 VVA
-1139 LVPAQVAMTLEDV
+1139 
-1152 QAKTETEFEMT
+1152 
-1163 LAVSS
+1163 
-1168 TEALTNLTATVEWD
+1168 
-1182 TTLLELR
+1182 
-1189 GIAGGTQLA
+1189 
-1198 ASGGTDA
+1198 
-1205 QERVPPVSVTTE
+1205 
-1217 GGGFTLRFYA
+1217 
-1227 RENHTVDL
+1227 
-1235 TQVTVRPQGGWDHN
+1235 
-1249 GLAAVLPAE
+1249 
-1258 VKGTVVLADSN
+1258 
-1269 PWKPATVSVGV
+1269 
-1280 GVGNEP
+1280 
-1286 VDTRTEFEVP
+1286 
-1296 VKLTSSERLTNFTAF
+1296 
-1311 VAWDAD
+1311 
-1317 VLEWRGVAG
+1317 
-1326 GAQLA
+1326 
-1331 ASGGAD
+1331 
-1337 AQERVPPVSM
+1337 
-1347 TTAGGDFVLK
+1347 
-1357 FYAKDRHNVTRTTV
+1357 
-1371 RLTDMAAV
+1371 
-1379 DEHGLTAN
+1379 
-1387 TIADSEGTVLIR
+1387 
-1399 DAHPLVPAQVA
+1399 
-1410 MTLEDVQAKTE
+1410 
-1421 TEFEMTLA
+1421 
-1429 VSSTEAL
+1429 
-1436 TNLTAT
+1436 
-1442 VEWDTTLLE
+1442 
-1451 LRGIAGGT
+1451 
-1459 QLAASGGTDAQERV
+1459 
-1473 PPVSVT
+1473 
-1479 TEGGGF
+1479 
-1485 TLRFYARENHT
+1485 
-1496 VDLTQVTVRPQGG
+1496 
-1509 WDHNG
+1509 
-1514 LAAVL
+1514 
-1519 PAEVKGTVVLADSN
+1519 
-1533 PWKPATV
+1533 
-1540 SVGVGVGNEPVDTR
+1540 
-1554 TEFEV
+1554 
-1559 PVKLT
+1559 
-1564 SSERLTNFTAFV
+1564 
-1576 AWDADVLEWRGVAGG
+1576 
-1591 AQLAASGG
+1591 
-1599 ADAQERV
+1599 
-1606 PPVSMTTAG
+1606 
-1615 GDFVLKFYA
+1615 
-1624 KDRHNVTRTTVRL
+1624 
-1637 TDMAA
+1637 
-1642 VDEHGLT
+1642 
-1649 ANTIA
+1649 
-1654 DAEGTVLIRDAH
+1654 TVLIRDAH

-1726 PSVGDTDATR
+1726 PSVGDTDATS

-1773 AWCADGLAAVVTCT
+1773 AWCEDGLAAVVTCT

-1833 LTVSLAWDKAFLTFD
+1833 LTVSLAWDKEFLTFD
-1848 GAVDATKTEGV
+1848 GAVDAAKTEGV

-1945 DMAKLQNFLKY
+1945 DRAKLQNFLKY

-1977 KALAAADV
+1977 KALTAADV

>member
-53 ATAPA
+53 TTAPA
-58 PSVDGAIFTHWTI
+58 PSVDGAIFMHWTI

-81 AWGRAYDAPRFELY
+81 AWGRAYDAPRFKLY
-95 EDTTLTVHYLPATR
+95 EDTTLTAHYLPATR

-154 MPENEVAGAIAYGD
+154 MP
-168 GALLL
+168 
-173 YNPSGYASAVVRS
+173 
-186 EPATLFTTSE
+186 
-196 EWLRPGTYVG
+196 
-206 TGTYSPTSSD
+206 
-216 FAYWTLNGV
+216 
-225 PVRDAWGRAVDRVEL
+225 
-240 MMPTGAVELV
+240 
-250 AHTESDDNTRMK
+250 
-262 LYWYGRTDIAMDSD
+262 
-276 TDGDGFTFAEE
+276 
-287 LANGTNPLMPDST
+287 
-300 VEGPIAYADSE
+300 
-311 LLQYNP
+311 
-317 YNLQPYTIRSD
+317 
-328 PEGALFET
+328 
-336 IHDYAPFGTFVNATQ
+336 
-351 YAPNT
+351 
-356 STFACW
+356 
-362 VLNGVEQR
+362 
-370 DAWGRAVEVLS
+370 
-381 LQMSTNAQELVAKV
+381 
-395 IEDEAARLS
+395 
-404 YYWYGRTDVAM
+404 
-415 DSDTDGD
+415 
-422 GFTFAEEIANG
+422 
-433 TNPLMPDSAVEGPIA
+433 DSAVEGPIA
-448 YADSDMLEANLQPFD
+448 YADSDTLEANLQPFD

-491 FGLNARP
+491 FGPNARP

-528 GNPMFTR
+528 GNPMFSR

-543 LDLAQGSLAALE
+543 LDLSQGSLAALD

-562 PTGAVSCAFGDVD
+562 PMGAVSCAFGDVD

-612 GSHAGFAPGLT
+612 GSHAGFASGLT

-759 SAFTGSNVTVVVL
+759 SAFTGSNVTVVVS

-855 TVTLKAATV
+855 TV
-864 KALDGR
+864 
-870 NVALDLPKSATIEIS
+870 ALDLPQSATIEIS

-945 RDSDATRC
+945 GNSDATRC

-1013 NVHPW
+1013 NAHPW
-1018 VPAYVSVSTEDQKV
+1018 VPAHVSVSTEDQKV
-1032 ATLETVTVPFRVTS
+1032 ETLETVTVPFRVTS
-1046 DTALTRGMFTVTWDE
+1046 DMVLTRGMFTVTWDE
-1061 DALELRDIAG
+1061 DALELRDISG
-1071 GTQLAVS
+1071 GTQLAAS

-1139 LVPAQVAMTLEDV
+1139 LVPAQVA
-1152 QAKTETEFEMT
+1152 
-1163 LAVSS
+1163 
-1168 TEALTNLTATVEWD
+1168 
-1182 TTLLELR
+1182 
-1189 GIAGGTQLA
+1189 
-1198 ASGGTDA
+1198 
-1205 QERVPPVSVTTE
+1205 
-1217 GGGFTLRFYA
+1217 
-1227 RENHTVDL
+1227 
-1235 TQVTVRPQGGWDHN
+1235 
-1249 GLAAVLPAE
+1249 
-1258 VKGTVVLADSN
+1258 
-1269 PWKPATVSVGV
+1269 
-1280 GVGNEP
+1280 
-1286 VDTRTEFEVP
+1286 
-1296 VKLTSSERLTNFTAF
+1296 
-1311 VAWDAD
+1311 
-1317 VLEWRGVAG
+1317 
-1326 GAQLA
+1326 
-1331 ASGGAD
+1331 
-1337 AQERVPPVSM
+1337 
-1347 TTAGGDFVLK
+1347 
-1357 FYAKDRHNVTRTTV
+1357 
-1371 RLTDMAAV
+1371 
-1379 DEHGLTAN
+1379 
-1387 TIADSEGTVLIR
+1387 
-1399 DAHPLVPAQVA
+1399 
-1410 MTLEDVQAKTE
+1410 
-1421 TEFEMTLA
+1421 
-1429 VSSTEAL
+1429 
-1436 TNLTAT
+1436 
-1442 VEWDTTLLE
+1442 
-1451 LRGIAGGT
+1451 
-1459 QLAASGGTDAQERV
+1459 
-1473 PPVSVT
+1473 
-1479 TEGGGF
+1479 
-1485 TLRFYARENHT
+1485 
-1496 VDLTQVTVRPQGG
+1496 
-1509 WDHNG
+1509 
-1514 LAAVL
+1514 
-1519 PAEVKGTVVLADSN
+1519 
-1533 PWKPATV
+1533 
-1540 SVGVGVGNEPVDTR
+1540 
-1554 TEFEV
+1554 
-1559 PVKLT
+1559 
-1564 SSERLTNFTAFV
+1564 
-1576 AWDADVLEWRGVAGG
+1576 
-1591 AQLAASGG
+1591 
-1599 ADAQERV
+1599 
-1606 PPVSMTTAG
+1606 
-1615 GDFVLKFYA
+1615 
-1624 KDRHNVTRTTVRL
+1624 
-1637 TDMAA
+1637 
-1642 VDEHGLT
+1642 
-1649 ANTIA
+1649 
-1654 DAEGTVLIRDAH
+1654 
-1666 PLVPAQ
+1666 
-1672 VAVGVVDTR
+1672 VGVVDTR

-1706 VGWDADVLEWR
+1706 VGWDADVLEWQ
-1717 GVQGGKVSI
+1717 GVQGGKVSM

-1773 AWCADGLAAVVTCT
+1773 AWCEDGLAAVVTCT

-1833 LTVSLAWDKAFLTFD
+1833 LTVSLTWDKAFLTFD
-1848 GAVDATKTEGV
+1848 GAVDAAKTEGV

-1945 DMAKLQNFLKY
+1945 DMAKFQNFLKY

>member
-26 VHVVEQREVDGVTT
+26 VHVVEQREVGGVTT

-81 AWGRAYDAPRFELY
+81 AWGWAYDAPRFKLY
-95 EDTTLTVHYLPATR
+95 EDTTLTAHYLPATR
-109 DTDGDGVPDGYE
+109 DTDGDDVPDGYE

-154 MPENEVAGAIAYGD
+154 MP
-168 GALLL
+168 
-173 YNPSGYASAVVRS
+173 
-186 EPATLFTTSE
+186 
-196 EWLRPGTYVG
+196 
-206 TGTYSPTSSD
+206 
-216 FAYWTLNGV
+216 
-225 PVRDAWGRAVDRVEL
+225 
-240 MMPTGAVELV
+240 
-250 AHTESDDNTRMK
+250 
-262 LYWYGRTDIAMDSD
+262 
-276 TDGDGFTFAEE
+276 
-287 LANGTNPLMPDST
+287 
-300 VEGPIAYADSE
+300 
-311 LLQYNP
+311 
-317 YNLQPYTIRSD
+317 
-328 PEGALFET
+328 
-336 IHDYAPFGTFVNATQ
+336 
-351 YAPNT
+351 
-356 STFACW
+356 
-362 VLNGVEQR
+362 
-370 DAWGRAVEVLS
+370 
-381 LQMSTNAQELVAKV
+381 
-395 IEDEAARLS
+395 
-404 YYWYGRTDVAM
+404 
-415 DSDTDGD
+415 
-422 GFTFAEEIANG
+422 
-433 TNPLMPDSAVEGPIA
+433 DSAVEGPIA
-448 YADSDMLEANLQPFD
+448 YADSDTLEANLQPFD

-491 FGLNARP
+491 FGPNARP

-543 LDLAQGSLAALE
+543 LDLAQGSLAALD

-623 IALVD
+623 ISLVD

-759 SAFTGSNVTVVVL
+759 SAFTGSNVTVVVS

-840 LLDFTVRPVHDVDET
+840 LLDFTVRSVHDVDET

-870 NVALDLPKSATIEIS
+870 NVALDLPQSATIEIS

-945 RDSDATRC
+945 GDSDATRC

-965 FALRFYAKDPASSA
+965 FALRFYAKDPASSS

-1018 VPAYVSVSTEDQKV
+1018 VPAHVSVSTEDQKV

-1046 DTALTRGMFTVTWDE
+1046 DMALTRGMFTVTWDE

-1139 LVPAQVAMTLEDV
+1139 LVPAQVA
-1152 QAKTETEFEMT
+1152 
-1163 LAVSS
+1163 
-1168 TEALTNLTATVEWD
+1168 
-1182 TTLLELR
+1182 
-1189 GIAGGTQLA
+1189 
-1198 ASGGTDA
+1198 
-1205 QERVPPVSVTTE
+1205 
-1217 GGGFTLRFYA
+1217 
-1227 RENHTVDL
+1227 
-1235 TQVTVRPQGGWDHN
+1235 
-1249 GLAAVLPAE
+1249 
-1258 VKGTVVLADSN
+1258 
-1269 PWKPATVSVGV
+1269 
-1280 GVGNEP
+1280 
-1286 VDTRTEFEVP
+1286 
-1296 VKLTSSERLTNFTAF
+1296 
-1311 VAWDAD
+1311 
-1317 VLEWRGVAG
+1317 
-1326 GAQLA
+1326 
-1331 ASGGAD
+1331 
-1337 AQERVPPVSM
+1337 
-1347 TTAGGDFVLK
+1347 
-1357 FYAKDRHNVTRTTV
+1357 
-1371 RLTDMAAV
+1371 
-1379 DEHGLTAN
+1379 
-1387 TIADSEGTVLIR
+1387 
-1399 DAHPLVPAQVA
+1399 
-1410 MTLEDVQAKTE
+1410 
-1421 TEFEMTLA
+1421 
-1429 VSSTEAL
+1429 
-1436 TNLTAT
+1436 
-1442 VEWDTTLLE
+1442 
-1451 LRGIAGGT
+1451 
-1459 QLAASGGTDAQERV
+1459 
-1473 PPVSVT
+1473 
-1479 TEGGGF
+1479 
-1485 TLRFYARENHT
+1485 
-1496 VDLTQVTVRPQGG
+1496 
-1509 WDHNG
+1509 
-1514 LAAVL
+1514 
-1519 PAEVKGTVVLADSN
+1519 
-1533 PWKPATV
+1533 
-1540 SVGVGVGNEPVDTR
+1540 
-1554 TEFEV
+1554 
-1559 PVKLT
+1559 
-1564 SSERLTNFTAFV
+1564 
-1576 AWDADVLEWRGVAGG
+1576 
-1591 AQLAASGG
+1591 
-1599 ADAQERV
+1599 
-1606 PPVSMTTAG
+1606 
-1615 GDFVLKFYA
+1615 
-1624 KDRHNVTRTTVRL
+1624 
-1637 TDMAA
+1637 
-1642 VDEHGLT
+1642 
-1649 ANTIA
+1649 
-1654 DAEGTVLIRDAH
+1654 
-1666 PLVPAQ
+1666 
-1672 VAVGVVDTR
+1672 VGVVDTR
-1681 TDTLQDVSVPVRVTT
+1681 TETLQDVSVPVRVTT

-1717 GVQGGKVSI
+1717 GVQGGKVSM
-1726 PSVGDTDATR
+1726 PSVGDTDATS

-1773 AWCADGLAAVVTCT
+1773 AWCEDGLAAVVTCT
-1787 DGRVFITD
+1787 DGRAFITD

>member
-81 AWGRAYDAPRFELY
+81 AWGRAYDAPRFKLY
-95 EDTTLTVHYLPATR
+95 EDTTLTAHYLPATR

-186 EPATLFTTSE
+186 EPAVLFTASE

-206 TGTYSPTSSD
+206 TGTYSPTSSA

-250 AHTESDDNTRMK
+250 AHTEIDDNTRMK

-448 YADSDMLEANLQPFD
+448 YADSDTLEANLQPFD

-491 FGLNARP
+491 FGPNARP

-543 LDLAQGSLAALE
+543 LDLAQGSLAALD

-612 GSHAGFAPGLT
+612 GAHAGFAPGLT

-759 SAFTGSNVTVVVL
+759 SAFTGSNVTVVVS

-870 NVALDLPKSATIEIS
+870 NVALDLPQSATIEIS

-939 GVPPMS
+939 GVPTMS
-945 RDSDATRC
+945 GDSDATRC
-953 VPPVSITTVGGD
+953 VPPVSITTAGGD

-1013 NVHPW
+1013 NAHPW
-1018 VPAYVSVSTEDQKV
+1018 VPAHVSVSTEDQKV

-1046 DTALTRGMFTVTWDE
+1046 DMALTRGMFTVTWDE
-1061 DALELRDIAG
+1061 DALELRDISG

-1127 VVATVLIRDAHP
+1127 VVATVLIH
-1139 LVPAQVAMTLEDV
+1139 
-1152 QAKTETEFEMT
+1152 
-1163 LAVSS
+1163 
-1168 TEALTNLTATVEWD
+1168 
-1182 TTLLELR
+1182 
-1189 GIAGGTQLA
+1189 
-1198 ASGGTDA
+1198 
-1205 QERVPPVSVTTE
+1205 
-1217 GGGFTLRFYA
+1217 
-1227 RENHTVDL
+1227 
-1235 TQVTVRPQGGWDHN
+1235 
-1249 GLAAVLPAE
+1249 
-1258 VKGTVVLADSN
+1258 
-1269 PWKPATVSVGV
+1269 
-1280 GVGNEP
+1280 
-1286 VDTRTEFEVP
+1286 
-1296 VKLTSSERLTNFTAF
+1296 
-1311 VAWDAD
+1311 
-1317 VLEWRGVAG
+1317 
-1326 GAQLA
+1326 
-1331 ASGGAD
+1331 
-1337 AQERVPPVSM
+1337 
-1347 TTAGGDFVLK
+1347 
-1357 FYAKDRHNVTRTTV
+1357 
-1371 RLTDMAAV
+1371 
-1379 DEHGLTAN
+1379 
-1387 TIADSEGTVLIR
+1387 
-1399 DAHPLVPAQVA
+1399 
-1410 MTLEDVQAKTE
+1410 
-1421 TEFEMTLA
+1421 
-1429 VSSTEAL
+1429 
-1436 TNLTAT
+1436 
-1442 VEWDTTLLE
+1442 
-1451 LRGIAGGT
+1451 
-1459 QLAASGGTDAQERV
+1459 
-1473 PPVSVT
+1473 
-1479 TEGGGF
+1479 
-1485 TLRFYARENHT
+1485 
-1496 VDLTQVTVRPQGG
+1496 
-1509 WDHNG
+1509 
-1514 LAAVL
+1514 
-1519 PAEVKGTVVLADSN
+1519 
-1533 PWKPATV
+1533 
-1540 SVGVGVGNEPVDTR
+1540 
-1554 TEFEV
+1554 
-1559 PVKLT
+1559 
-1564 SSERLTNFTAFV
+1564 
-1576 AWDADVLEWRGVAGG
+1576 
-1591 AQLAASGG
+1591 
-1599 ADAQERV
+1599 
-1606 PPVSMTTAG
+1606 
-1615 GDFVLKFYA
+1615 
-1624 KDRHNVTRTTVRL
+1624 
-1637 TDMAA
+1637 
-1642 VDEHGLT
+1642 
-1649 ANTIA
+1649 
-1654 DAEGTVLIRDAH
+1654 DAH

-1681 TDTLQDVSVPVRVTT
+1681 TETLQDVSVPVRVTT

-1717 GVQGGKVSI
+1717 GVQGGKVSM
-1726 PSVGDTDATR
+1726 PSVGDTDATS

-1765 AITLGSAS
+1765 VITLGSAS
-1773 AWCADGLAAVVTCT
+1773 AWCEDGLAAVVMCT

-1848 GAVDATKTEGV
+1848 GAVDAAKTEGV

>member
-1 MKRRNRILFAL
+1 MKRRSRILFAL
-12 CAVSLYTASAWADL
+12 CAVSLYTASTWADL
-26 VHVVEQREVDGVTT
+26 VHVVEQREVNGVTT

-58 PSVDGAIFTHWTI
+58 PLVDGAIFTHWTI

-81 AWGRAYDAPRFELY
+81 AWGRAYDAPRFKLY
-95 EDTTLTVHYLPATR
+95 EDTTLTAHYLPAMR

-121 LYWYGNLDQDAAS
+121 LYWYGHLDQDAAS

-173 YNPSGYASAVVRS
+173 YNPSGYASVVVRS
-186 EPATLFTTSE
+186 EPAVLFTASE

-206 TGTYSPTSSD
+206 TGTYSPTSSA

-225 PVRDAWGRAVDRVEL
+225 PVRDAWGRAVDCVEL

-250 AHTESDDNTRMK
+250 AHTESNYNTRMK

-415 DSDTDGD
+415 DSNTDGD

-491 FGLNARP
+491 FGPNARP

-543 LDLAQGSLAALE
+543 LDLAQGSLAALD

-612 GSHAGFAPGLT
+612 GSHAGLASGLT

-759 SAFTGSNVTVVVL
+759 SAFTGSNVTVVVS

-855 TVTLKAATV
+855 TVTLKAATA

-870 NVALDLPKSATIEIS
+870 NVALDLPQSATIEIS
-885 DSHPLVPSLVAVHV
+885 DSHPLEPSLVAVHV

-945 RDSDATRC
+945 GDSDATRC

-965 FALRFYAKDPASSA
+965 FALRFYAKD
-979 TNFTAHVGLTNIVAV
+979 
-994 DCHDFTVQA
+994 
-1003 DDAAGTVLIR
+1003 
-1013 NVHPW
+1013 
-1018 VPAYVSVSTEDQKV
+1018 
-1032 ATLETVTVPFRVTS
+1032 
-1046 DTALTRGMFTVTWDE
+1046 
-1061 DALELRDIAG
+1061 
-1071 GTQLAVS
+1071 
-1078 GASVSVSSTGDF
+1078 
-1090 ALMFLAK
+1090 
-1097 NQHDIS
+1097 
-1103 QTQVRLTEA
+1103 
-1112 EVTDTHGFVVSPKVP
+1112 
-1127 VVATVLIRDAHP
+1127 
-1139 LVPAQVAMTLEDV
+1139 
-1152 QAKTETEFEMT
+1152 
-1163 LAVSS
+1163 
-1168 TEALTNLTATVEWD
+1168 
-1182 TTLLELR
+1182 
-1189 GIAGGTQLA
+1189 
-1198 ASGGTDA
+1198 
-1205 QERVPPVSVTTE
+1205 
-1217 GGGFTLRFYA
+1217 
-1227 RENHTVDL
+1227 
-1235 TQVTVRPQGGWDHN
+1235 
-1249 GLAAVLPAE
+1249 
-1258 VKGTVVLADSN
+1258 
-1269 PWKPATVSVGV
+1269 
-1280 GVGNEP
+1280 
-1286 VDTRTEFEVP
+1286 
-1296 VKLTSSERLTNFTAF
+1296 
-1311 VAWDAD
+1311 
-1317 VLEWRGVAG
+1317 
-1326 GAQLA
+1326 
-1331 ASGGAD
+1331 
-1337 AQERVPPVSM
+1337 
-1347 TTAGGDFVLK
+1347 
-1357 FYAKDRHNVTRTTV
+1357 
-1371 RLTDMAAV
+1371 
-1379 DEHGLTAN
+1379 
-1387 TIADSEGTVLIR
+1387 
-1399 DAHPLVPAQVA
+1399 
-1410 MTLEDVQAKTE
+1410 
-1421 TEFEMTLA
+1421 
-1429 VSSTEAL
+1429 
-1436 TNLTAT
+1436 
-1442 VEWDTTLLE
+1442 
-1451 LRGIAGGT
+1451 
-1459 QLAASGGTDAQERV
+1459 
-1473 PPVSVT
+1473 
-1479 TEGGGF
+1479 
-1485 TLRFYARENHT
+1485 
-1496 VDLTQVTVRPQGG
+1496 
-1509 WDHNG
+1509 
-1514 LAAVL
+1514 
-1519 PAEVKGTVVLADSN
+1519 
-1533 PWKPATV
+1533 
-1540 SVGVGVGNEPVDTR
+1540 
-1554 TEFEV
+1554 
-1559 PVKLT
+1559 
-1564 SSERLTNFTAFV
+1564 
-1576 AWDADVLEWRGVAGG
+1576 
-1591 AQLAASGG
+1591 
-1599 ADAQERV
+1599 
-1606 PPVSMTTAG
+1606 
-1615 GDFVLKFYA
+1615 
-1624 KDRHNVTRTTVRL
+1624 
-1637 TDMAA
+1637 
-1642 VDEHGLT
+1642 
-1649 ANTIA
+1649 
-1654 DAEGTVLIRDAH
+1654 
-1666 PLVPAQ
+1666 
-1672 VAVGVVDTR
+1672 
-1681 TDTLQDVSVPVRVTT
+1681 
-1696 TKPLTNLVLS
+1696 
-1706 VGWDADVLEWR
+1706 
-1717 GVQGGKVSI
+1717 
-1726 PSVGDTDATR
+1726 
-1736 CVPPVLISTAGGDF
+1736 
-1750 VLKFY
+1750 
-1755 AKDQHAVTET
+1755 QHAVTET

-1773 AWCADGLAAVVTCT
+1773 AWCEDGLAAVVTCT
-1787 DGRVFITD
+1787 DGRAFITD